1 MYHIFQFSFR
11 KLIECMFIHSAKM
24 IPYKMLFIIDVF
36 MIINHY
42 VTYNHLNNLTIYNKR
57 KTCTDIITCLFKQ
70 KNFPFI
76 HFQSPFSLIR
86 SSTSLLASSISSK
99 EGMGIQWVMPNLS
112 LLTFAPVSHSP
123 KDESRQI
130 RKP

>member
-42 VTYNHLNNLTIYNKR
+42 ITYNRLNNLTVYNKR
-57 KTCTDIITCLFKQ
+57 KTCSDIITHLLKQ
-70 KNFPFI
+70 KNFTF
-76 HFQSPFSLIR
+76 HSF
-86 SSTSLLASSISSK
+86 SISFPINIYK
-99 EGMGIQWVMPNLS
+99 LADIHIVYTEILGCFLV
-112 LLTFAPVSHSP
+112 TV
-123 KDESRQI
+123 
-130 RKP
+130 RKLPFKTACITNH